1 MNVRGGLIVK
11 KKIFN
16 FDNKIRIINKKELK
30 AIISPKLKNKKET
43 EDKKNMNDVNL
54 EIKYNI
60 NLNYNQNDYKSNN
73 QISADKYRLYKKEKY
88 GK

>member
-1 MNVRGGLIVK
+1 
-11 KKIFN
+11 
-16 FDNKIRIINKKELK
+16 
-30 AIISPKLKNKKET
+30 
-43 EDKKNMNDVNL
+43 MNDVNL